1 QPLDPQSAHEPMD
14 LEEATV
20 FFARNADKF
29 RVPPRKPVAPPP
41 DADPEDTADP
51 LPLDDVFILGLRP
64 ATPYHVEVDGE
75 GMFEASSDP
84 GGIVYAP
91 GLPAG
96 AQVRFGL
103 IDLA

>member
-1 QPLDPQSAHEPMD
+1 MD

-20 FFARNADKF
+20 FFARQADRF
-29 RVPPRKPVAPPP
+29 RVPPRKPSVPPP

-51 LPLDDVFILGLRP
+51 FPVDDVFIIGLRP
-64 ATPYHVEVDGE
+64 GAAYHIEVDGE

-91 GLPAG
+91 GLPAS

-103 IDLA
+103 TNLA